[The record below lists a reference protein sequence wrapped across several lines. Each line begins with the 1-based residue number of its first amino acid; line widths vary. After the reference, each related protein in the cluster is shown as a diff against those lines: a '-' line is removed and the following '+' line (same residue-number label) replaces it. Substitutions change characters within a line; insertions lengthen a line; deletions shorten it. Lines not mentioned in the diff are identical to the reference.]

1 VSKKKPSAFDK
12 IEAMYA
18 KNSRVMQI
26 LDNSTLDIRDYTED
40 MGVPLTEEN
49 ALRKLT
55 GLPCIPFNKIIQ
67 VAGKPD
73 TGKSTIGTDTAVSA
87 QKAGFKI
94 LLWDTEDKFDPAR
107 FQKFGGVAADI
118 KSIKTNEIAIGGQ
131 LVKDYIKAFKTDE
144 PKCKIFIIWDSIGGG
159 VSRTNAEI
167 NRITKRNAQ
176 PGQEAKENGQ
186 VVKDIVTMMNVYPD
200 SICMYMANQTY
211 AKIGFMQKG
220 DKAKGGD
227 GVEFFSSIIVFMK
240 RMKVLT
246 AVIGKKMMKKGIIT
260 EATVTKNH
268 LSREEDSVYKMK
280 FEVTAS
286 GIKESDFEFKKKDEE
301 DESEEDTE

>member
-1 VSKKKPSAFDK
+1 MSKKVSAVDK
-12 IEAMYA
+12 LKAMYA
-18 KNSRVMQI
+18 KNSRVMKV
-26 LDNSTLDIRDYTED
+26 LNNDSLDIRDYTED
-40 MGVPLTEEN
+40 MGAPLAPNN
-49 ALRKLT
+49 AIRLLT
-55 GLPCIPFNKIIQ
+55 GLPCIPFNKIVQ

-73 TGKSTIGTDTAVSA
+73 TGKSTIGTDTAVGA
-87 QKAGFKI
+87 QKAKFKI
-94 LLWDTEDKFDPAR
+94 LLWDTEDKFDAAR
-107 FQKFGGVAADI
+107 FEKFGGVAADVI
-118 KSIKTNEIAIGGQ
+118 PIKTNEIIIGGQ
-131 LVKDYIKAFKTDE
+131 LIKDYIKALKEDE

-159 VSRTNAEI
+159 TSRANAEI

-240 RMKVLT
+240 RLKIVT
-246 AVIGKKMMKKGIIT
+246 ETVNKKLLKKGIIT

-268 LSREEDSVYKMK
+268 LSREEKSVYKMK
-280 FEVTAS
+280 FEVTAF
-286 GIKESDFEFKKKDEE
+286 GMTESDFEFKKADDEE
-301 DESEEDTE
+301 DEDE